1 MLEVTAETST
11 FSSSFTARPVE
22 GAVSWARGWL
32 ARPGLMAGSLMLE
45 MEFLAGTSCSQQPS
59 SVEKL

>member
-1 MLEVTAETST
+1 MLEVTAATSS
-11 FSSSFTARPVE
+11 FSSSLMARPVE
-22 GAVSWARGWL
+22 AVVSWARGWL
-32 ARPGLMAGSLMLE
+32 ARVLEAEGSLMLV